1 MAFAA
6 KPTNGCLA
14 SLKSLFTPSKASLS
28 HPSLSIPFKS
38 IKLQISCS
46 YASSIP
52 LSLNRKEPLLRVSV
66 IAAQHEE
73 DNPVLF
79 DGEADGF
86 VDPLEEAKLYV
97 GNLPYDVEGGDLALI
112 FEEAGTVQIVDIIV
126 NRDTEMSRGFGFVT
140 MGSVE
145 EAEKAVE
152 MFNRYDLNGRLLT
165 VSKAAKRGSKP
176 PARVFTPRYR
186 IYVGNMPWSVDDES
200 LEQVFSEYGTVVS
213 ARVITDRDSGKSRG
227 FGFVVMSSEAEMND
241 AIANLN
247 GVNLEGRTIRV
258 NVAAD
263 KPPRDSL

>member
-14 SLKSLFTPSKASLS
+14 SVKSLFNPPSKASLS

-46 YASSIP
+46 NASTIP

-66 IAAQHEE
+66 IAAQQEE

-86 VDPLEEAKLYV
+86 VEEAKLYV
-97 GNLPYDVEGGDLALI
+97 GNLPYDVESGDLALI
-112 FEEAGTVQIVDIIV
+112 FEEAGTVQVVDIIV
-126 NRDTEMSRGFGFVT
+126 NRESNESRGFGFVT
-140 MGSVE
+140 MSSVE

-165 VSKAAKRGSKP
+165 VSKAAKRGTKP

-200 LEQVFSEYGTVVS
+200 LEQIFSEYGTVVS

-227 FGFVVMSSEAEMND
+227 FGFVVMSSEAQMND

-247 GVNLEGRTIRV
+247 GANLEGRTIRV